1 MANIYDVAKKAGVS
15 VATVSRVINN
25 EKYVAPKTRE
35 RVLKALNETGFIPN
49 ANASSL
55 TKKRTNILA
64 VVIPDL
70 TNPFFTEI
78 IRGIEDQTAQR
89 KMAVIV
95 ANTDENPTKERR
107 VIRFL
112 MEKRVD
118 ALVIAS
124 AARTTTEISPLLYRG
139 GVPLVLLDRQ
149 LKGLQADLVRS
160 DDKGGAKILVNYL
173 AGLGHRRIGFIT
185 GKKGISTTKSRL
197 DGYLDAMKAH
207 GLIPEPELIVEGDFQ
222 QKGGREAIFKL
233 LELPEPPTAVIASNN
248 LEAIGVLGALREKGM
263 DVPRDLSLVCFD
275 DIELA
280 SQVYPFLT
288 VVAQPVRTMGTV
300 AAQLALERLEGEAG
314 KEREVVM
321 QMTLLERKSCRKV

>member
-35 RVLKALNETGFIPN
+35 LVQKALQETGFIPN

-55 TKKRTNILA
+55 TKKRTNTLA
-64 VVIPDL
+64 VVVPDL

-78 IRGIEDQTAQR
+78 IRAIEEQAAQR

-95 ANTDENPTKERR
+95 ANTDEDPAKERR
-107 VIRFL
+107 AIRFL

-118 ALVIAS
+118 ALIIAS
-124 AARTTTEISPLLYRG
+124 AARTTKEISLLLKG
-139 GVPLVLLDRQ
+139 GTPLVLLDRQ
-149 LKGLQADLVRS
+149 LKGLQTDLVRS
-160 DDKGGAKILVNYL
+160 DDKGGAEILVNYL
-173 AGLGHRRIGFIT
+173 VSLGHRRIGFIT

-197 DGYLDAMKAH
+197 DGYLTAMKAH

-222 QKGGREAIFKL
+222 PKGGREGILKL
-233 LELPEPPTAVIASNN
+233 VELAEPPTAVIASNN
-248 LEAIGVLGALREKGM
+248 LEAIGALSALREKGL
-263 DVPRDLSLVCFD
+263 DVPRDISLVCFD
-275 DIELA
+275 DLGLA

-300 AAQLALERLEGEAG
+300 AAQLALERLEGVAE

-321 QMTLLERKSCRKV
+321 QMTLVERKSCRRV

>member
-78 IRGIEDQTAQR
+78 IRGIEDQAAQR

-95 ANTDENPTKERR
+95 ANTDEDPTKERR

-118 ALVIAS
+118 ALIIAS

-139 GVPLVLLDRQ
+139 SPSGVARQ
-149 LKGLQADLVRS
+149 
-160 DDKGGAKILVNYL
+160 
-173 AGLGHRRIGFIT
+173 
-185 GKKGISTTKSRL
+185 
-197 DGYLDAMKAH
+197 
-207 GLIPEPELIVEGDFQ
+207 
-222 QKGGREAIFKL
+222 
-233 LELPEPPTAVIASNN
+233 
-248 LEAIGVLGALREKGM
+248 
-263 DVPRDLSLVCFD
+263 
-275 DIELA
+275 
-280 SQVYPFLT
+280 
-288 VVAQPVRTMGTV
+288 
-300 AAQLALERLEGEAG
+300 AA
-314 KEREVVM
+314 
-321 QMTLLERKSCRKV
+321 